1 MANNSKRERL
11 ALQKRKAS
19 EQLRSSAKKKNK
31 KKVNKG
37 SEADEP
43 YSDDGENAMDEDD
56 GESQSSDGGNSNH
69 SDWLE
74 REKKYRPAAA
84 DHR

>member
-1 MANNSKRERL
+1 MFNNKIQKEKMANNSKRERL

-37 SEADEP
+37 SETDEP

-69 SDWLE
+69 SD
-74 REKKYRPAAA
+74 
-84 DHR
+84 